1 MQGYLILL
9 KTIKTSLYLT
19 PESPGKMVLKT
30 HWQLTSVLRVNF
42 PQKRLHG
49 WCTNISIRSILWF
62 LWASNNPCKVIW
74 FYSKQLKL
82 VYTWRLSRHAKM
94 VLKIHWQLTTSVL
107 RVNFPQKSFMA
118 DAQISQSGPFFPK
131 TKVSDAKCFDSALQA
146 DFDDEP
152 VVLYSVQDA
161 WIWFFSHKSLIVAC

>member
-1 MQGYLILL
+1 MQGYLILF

-42 PQKRLHG
+42 PQK
-49 WCTNISIRSILWF
+49 
-62 LWASNNPCKVIW
+62 
-74 FYSKQLKL
+74 
-82 VYTWRLSRHAKM
+82 
-94 VLKIHWQLTTSVL
+94 
-107 RVNFPQKSFMA
+107 SFIA
-118 DAQISQSGPFFPK
+118 YAQISQSGPFFPK

-161 WIWFFSHKSLIVAC
+161 